1 GQGLGG
7 RGPRHRRHRRHPE
20 HRRPA
25 RTGRPAAAA
34 QPRGCWRSRRRLF
47 GLHRGRGAR
56 PRRSGHAGGAAR
68 QKGRFSHHRGARR
81 RQLREGAPGDR
92 RGVGPRGGPEGGP
105 AAHAGRRPR
114 RPAADAPGDRGAHGS
129 RAPARTPL
137 PRKLRGRVRGHLH
150 GAGALLGGPLPAHAQ
165 QADAG
170 RGGGRA
176 HLLGG
181 RRGGA
186 LSAHGGD
193 HAQGPEAREHPPR
206 RAAAVQDLGLWV
218 LLPLWPAAVRG
229 VRVASGGL
237 CSRDGRWR
245 RLRLP
250 RRRVGAGDS
259 ALRDARGAHALLLR
273 HDGGRDQEADPE
285 GRVRARVLVQ
295 PALPGWAVAAALADK
310 GAPGQTAAAGG
321 PGAPV
326 AGLARGRGRR
336 LPGGLARGGAGR
348 AAQAAGGRR
357 RRVQHQDHGRFGGCR
372 DCVSRAAGSHQ

>member
-1 GQGLGG
+1 PGFLGLRWFCHGK
-7 RGPRHRRHRRHPE
+7 RDAPTPRIN
-20 HRRPA
+20 
-25 RTGRPAAAA
+25 GRP
-34 QPRGCWRSRRRLF
+34 GGS
-47 GLHRGRGAR
+47 
-56 PRRSGHAGGAAR
+56 RSGFLWKVPCG
-68 QKGRFSHHRGARR
+68 
-81 RQLREGAPGDR
+81 
-92 RGVGPRGGPEGGP
+92 
-105 AAHAGRRPR
+105 
-114 RPAADAPGDRGAHGS
+114 
-129 RAPARTPL
+129 RAPTVAP
-137 PRKLRGRVRGHLH
+137 
-150 GAGALLGGPLPAHAQ
+150 Q
-165 QADAG
+165 E
-170 RGGGRA
+170 
-176 HLLGG
+176 
-181 RRGGA
+181 
-186 LSAHGGD
+186 
-193 HAQGPEAREHPPR
+193 GPEAREHPPR